1 MHRFIHQ
8 QRPPQ
13 IPATLLRDA
22 DIQLLRHGP
31 TLLLC
36 TPLQYI
42 TNLDLRRRRYPN
54 QQCSTPNRR
63 NDIRRTVRQQYQP
76 QIRTILLH
84 RPPQRRL
91 RIARKMIR
99 LIDNHDLEPLLRA
112 LINLL
117 RLRYLLQQILNNNT
131 IVVPNIGRGDL
142 EMVDRGYDVE
152 F

>member
-1 MHRFIHQ
+1 
-8 QRPPQ
+8 
-13 IPATLLRDA
+13 
-22 DIQLLRHGP
+22 
-31 TLLLC
+31 
-36 TPLQYI
+36 
-42 TNLDLRRRRYPN
+42 
-54 QQCSTPNRR
+54 
-63 NDIRRTVRQQYQP
+63 
-76 QIRTILLH
+76 
-84 RPPQRRL
+84 
-91 RIARKMIR
+91 MIR